1 MANKFNKFY
10 AQSLKLKAAS
20 ADPYLK
26 KKAILVERINKI
38 NEEYEMKK
46 QQALK
51 KLEEELK
58 LVQAGIDAIDNIVKA
73 ETDGYGIEDLC
84 YKEGKKWVLKY
95 PETIVP
101 DHTEEVG
108 ANTFVPTEEVN
119 EETGEVQQNNP
130 LEMGEFSL

>member
-20 ADPYLK
+20 VDPYFK
-26 KKAILVERINKI
+26 KKAILEDKINKI

-46 QQALK
+46 QQALQ

-84 YKEGKKWVLKY
+84 VKEGKKWVLRY

-101 DHTEEVG
+101 VKCEAECPECAEPVDSEDSTQAIPEVE
-108 ANTFVPTEEVN
+108 P
-119 EETGEVQQNNP
+119 QINP
-130 LEMGEFSL
+130 FN

>member
-20 ADPYLK
+20 ADPYFK
-26 KKAILVERINKI
+26 KKVILEDKINKI

-46 QQALK
+46 QQALQ

-73 ETDGYGIEDLC
+73 ETDGYSIEDLC
-84 YKEGKKWVLKY
+84 VKEGKKWVLRY

-101 DHTEEVG
+101 VNCG
-108 ANTFVPTEEVN
+108 AECPECAEPVDSEDSTQAIPEAEP
-119 EETGEVQQNNP
+119 QINP
-130 LEMGEFSL
+130 FN